1 MERVGT
7 LLDKLQQQLVNHAP
21 ANELLLTV
29 QILQSELFHLQGGIS
44 FIKKQSVAIE
54 MPYSTA
60 TCSAH
65 NTPVENSSEKI
76 VEILQIDEAEIEA
89 ELKELKNNAQAF
101 NKLSVQNKPHILFE
115 VDDELPTFAHH
126 AGNTMHSDNNKKDVN
141 EVPLPLSENSS
152 INNKLIQDTI
162 PFNDTE
168 VHVPIRDLKKAIDTD
183 TRTLFINVL
192 FRGDEPMYE
201 RSIKTINNFT
211 ILPEAEYW
219 IQRELKVKIGWSES
233 NPVVKQF
240 NQLIKRRF
248 S

>member
-54 MPYSTA
+54 MPYSTV
-60 TCSAH
+60 TCNAY
-65 NTPVENSSEKI
+65 NNPVENSSEKI

-115 VDDELPTFAHH
+115 TDDELPIFAHH
-126 AGNTMHSDNNKKDVN
+126 AGNTMHSDNNKEEVN
-141 EVPLPLSENSS
+141 KATLPL
-152 INNKLIQDTI
+152 
-162 PFNDTE
+162 PFNDAE
-168 VHVPIRDLKKAIDTD
+168 VHVPIRDLKKAIDIG
-183 TRTLFINVL
+183 TRTLFINDL

-219 IQRELKVKIGWSES
+219 IKRELKVKIGWSES
-233 NPVVKQF
+233 NAVVKQF